1 MDGWKGGDEGSRGR
15 WRKRSG
21 DEGSKE
27 RLRKGM
33 EEDGAVIKEV
43 KGD

>member
-1 MDGWKGGDEGSRGR
+1 MKGVKGDLEEG
-15 WRKRSG
+15 WRKRSD

-27 RLRKGM
+27 RFRGGM